1 MLSGCLIILM
11 ASLITVGQHL
21 WMLGQD
27 STLTNHFTFPIPNSL
42 LDTYEYCCFLST
54 HDSHLAMAIAVF
66 ARMLQECQEH
76 GLEHKLSSH
85 IQKMAVET

>member
-1 MLSGCLIILM
+1 M
-11 ASLITVGQHL
+11 ASMITVGQHM
-21 WMLGQD
+21 WMTGQD

-42 LDTYEYCCFLST
+42 PDTYEYCRFLAM

-76 GLEHKLSSH
+76 GLEHKLN
-85 IQKMAVET
+85 